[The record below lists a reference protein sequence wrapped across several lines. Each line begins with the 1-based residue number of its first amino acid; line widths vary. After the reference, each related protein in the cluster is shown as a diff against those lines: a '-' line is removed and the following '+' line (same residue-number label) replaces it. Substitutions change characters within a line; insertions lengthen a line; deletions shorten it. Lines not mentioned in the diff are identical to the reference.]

1 MAVNPLTFP
10 TNLVNMVDEEEGV
23 SFPSY
28 IRVDAESQR
37 VIITSRGSQAEGHP
51 APTTVIE
58 MTLPEFKAMILKAQ
72 TELTRMQARGG

>member
-28 IRVDAESQR
+28 IRVDAERDR
-37 VIITSRGSQAEGHP
+37 VVITVRSEQSEGHP
-51 APTTVIE
+51 APTAYVE
-58 MTLPEFKAMILKAQ
+58 MRQAEFKAMLLKAQ